1 MYALDTNTLS
11 YFFKGVERVK
21 ERLLATP
28 PAQIAIPS
36 VVIFELEFG
45 LGRSS
50 RVEQRLEQLQ
60 ELVSLTA
67 ILPFGP
73 AEARVSARIRT
84 ELERSRTPIGPYDI
98 LIAGTALSHGA
109 TLVTHNTKEFGRV
122 RGLAL
127 EDWY

>member
-60 ELVSLTA
+60 ELVSLTT

-73 AEARVSARIRT
+73 AEARVSARIRI
-84 ELERSRTPIGPYDI
+84 ELERSGTPIGPYDL
-98 LIAGTALSHGA
+98 LIAGTALSHVA